1 MDLCWQKLQGEVHQT
16 IIFRDF
22 SERNK
27 MFLKE
32 RRFFFR
38 YYRKKISKAIA
49 EIISVINYPDIND
62 PSRLLHPTVEL
73 TFFSSS
79 NVTFTS
85 IDKTT
90 ACNPQTNKYEA
101 IEII

>member
-1 MDLCWQKLQGEVHQT
+1 MNPPQYLEISTPLYQKCMNPAG
-16 IIFRDF
+16 R
-22 SERNK
+22 
-27 MFLKE
+27 
-32 RRFFFR
+32 
-38 YYRKKISKAIA
+38 KISKAIA
-49 EIISVINYPDIND
+49 EIISVINYPDKND